1 VREAVEQHRGTS
13 IVAHAPVYLRTAQLN
28 DERRVDDEGSVT
40 SEPKR
45 RSKSPARLE
54 DTLEAIVENEDRA
67 WARVD
72 DDEKRKSPRKS
83 RRRYRFWPSSSSKKD
98 DNGEARGLCNLGNT
112 CYMNATLQALA
123 AAPPLRTYFASGEYA
138 FDLNTESKYSPKGV
152 LAAAFGDLVSA
163 LQEKKGGAFR
173 PNRFRRVVGRYDA
186 TFAGYRQQD
195 AFEFLAKLVE
205 GLGDDLS
212 GRGSES
218 KPYYENPQLVNSQ
231 CDIDA
236 VISGD
241 EPSLRQA
248 ASVEETEALIA
259 AKCLEHERLRH
270 DHFVS
275 YSLLGQTRYQL
286 ECEKT
291 NESLVCYEQWTALTV
306 NLPHGQP
313 RLDVFCRVSFA
324 ANRAW
329 PIDVRVELQQ
339 KQHAVIGDVLD
350 ALAHLED
357 LAENKLE
364 RSRLVACR
372 IDDDDPALIEAILD
386 DGDALDQALR
396 RGAPGVRLVVYEVAD
411 VDDAIPARCSRAA
424 SPATS
429 EDLTARGSSE
439 DLEASI
445 DPDQRCVV
453 RVSLRALVD
462 MNEDDGLYFLS
473 SATPELLGAP
483 FAVRLSRRASSCKL
497 YEAVWSHI
505 KRYLADVPDEVEGRR
520 RYPFLL
526 RRCLSTDED
535 PVVPPRRDRR
545 CGEIITEEDDA
556 SVEIPFPELRD
567 GELFVAD
574 LADAARDRFAK
585 GDRVVSY
592 ARSHASMEGE
602 DATSALRD
610 DADRGDN
617 SSLKDCFRVALG
629 AQDVQRRSSKTERD
643 ETWRGSRTLC
653 SLPPVL
659 VVHLKRFGETGGGR
673 RVKRTARVDFPLD
686 DLDLGA
692 FSGSHLQDEE
702 SCVYDLVAT
711 VDHLGGLNGGHYT
724 AACRVT
730 REGMCARGDAWLR
743 CDDRCVAPLDADKVV
758 APSAYVL
765 VYLRRGAS
773 QNLIREALPRRE
785 EDSVD
790 VSALLAGVTK
800 SRRSRS
806 TSARPVKPEEP
817 STEDVKPITL
827 KRRLLNTMG
836 FTKTPRE
843 RSSSEDSSTK
853 PVEAEPAEGVVVSD
867 AVEAVVGDEPPPLT
881 SLEA

>member
-1 VREAVEQHRGTS
+1 
-13 IVAHAPVYLRTAQLN
+13 
-28 DERRVDDEGSVT
+28 
-40 SEPKR
+40 
-45 RSKSPARLE
+45 
-54 DTLEAIVENEDRA
+54 
-67 WARVD
+67 
-72 DDEKRKSPRKS
+72 
-83 RRRYRFWPSSSSKKD
+83 
-98 DNGEARGLCNLGNT
+98 
-112 CYMNATLQALA
+112 M
-123 AAPPLRTYFASGEYA
+123 
-138 FDLNTESKYSPKGV
+138 
-152 LAAAFGDLVSA
+152 
-163 LQEKKGGAFR
+163 
-173 PNRFRRVVGRYDA
+173 
-186 TFAGYRQQD
+186 
-195 AFEFLAKLVE
+195 
-205 GLGDDLS
+205 
-212 GRGSES
+212 
-218 KPYYENPQLVNSQ
+218 
-231 CDIDA
+231 
-236 VISGD
+236 
-241 EPSLRQA
+241 
-248 ASVEETEALIA
+248 
-259 AKCLEHERLRH
+259 
-270 DHFVS
+270 
-275 YSLLGQTRYQL
+275 
-286 ECEKT
+286 
-291 NESLVCYEQWTALTV
+291 
-306 NLPHGQP
+306 
-313 RLDVFCRVSFA
+313 SFA

-411 VDDAIPARCSRAA
+411 VDDAIPARCARAA

-602 DATSALRD
+602 DASSALRD

-629 AQDVQRRSSKTERD
+629 AQDVQRRSPKSEKD

-653 SLPPVL
+653 ALPPVL

-730 REGMCARGDAWLR
+730 REGVCARGDAWLR

-758 APSAYVL
+758 AATAYVL

-773 QNLIREALPRRE
+773 PELIREALPRRE

-853 PVEAEPAEGVVVSD
+853 PVEAEPVEGVVVSD